1 MSISVRTADAVVE
14 LGSATEAQLQLKYE
28 RALER
33 KNPPRSF
40 EAFVE
45 YVVERGLA
53 EIERAWSTQEKSR
66 DRNELVKAITSKV
79 KYLTAKRA
87 HEPEALTPEERS
99 FLETFGKLVR

>member
-1 MSISVRTADAVVE
+1 
-14 LGSATEAQLQLKYE
+14 LKYE

-66 DRNELVKAITSKV
+66 DRNELIKTLASKV
-79 KYLTAKRA
+79 KYLRAKQA
-87 HEPEALTPEERS
+87 HEPQALTQEEAS

>member
-1 MSISVRTADAVVE
+1 MTDESVVV
-14 LGSATEAQLQLKYE
+14 LGDVTTTQLRLKYE

-33 KNPPRSF
+33 KSPPRSF

-66 DRNELVKAITSKV
+66 DRNELIKTLASKV
-79 KYLTAKRA
+79 KYLKAKQA
-87 HEPEALTPEERS
+87 HEPQALTPEEAS